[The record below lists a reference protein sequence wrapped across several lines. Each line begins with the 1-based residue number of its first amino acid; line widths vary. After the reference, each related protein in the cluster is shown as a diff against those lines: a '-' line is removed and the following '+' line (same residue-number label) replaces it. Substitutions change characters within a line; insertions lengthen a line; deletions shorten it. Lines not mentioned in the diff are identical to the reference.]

1 MNPEEQSNNTNNDVP
16 RDNPAGNDGGNAQSS
31 DNQAGQSQ
39 SRPPRR
45 QNAANG
51 ANGQGGNNSGGNRG
65 NRGPR
70 SGGNGDGRRQ
80 AGNGGGAGRSQNP
93 DNSRGNGGQRMSGG
107 SSASRGAA
115 VRAQKRSQMDAQKI
129 ANQYQSANVDGQ
141 PRRANVVDDRPRLKI
156 IGLGGMDGGGSKNM
170 ILVEY
175 VNDAVVL
182 DCGNDLGVDL
192 PGINYGIADTAY
204 MESIRHKLRAY
215 IITHGHLDHIG
226 GLPHVVP
233 KFPAPIYGSKFTI
246 GRVEEIFAN
255 FGLPMPEGFELKT
268 VTMNEDTHEKLKV
281 GEFFVE
287 LVRITHSIPGST
299 CIVLDTPVGRIINTG
314 DFRFDPNPLDHEKS
328 DYDRLTEL
336 GNEGVLA
343 LLSESTTVERPGRTP
358 SESTIEQTFIDII
371 SNAPGRIFVGL
382 FSTNM
387 NRVQMIVN
395 AAVHHNRKVAMDGR
409 SMVSTLEMAIR
420 HGFMKVPKGTFVPI
434 ASVPTMKDQD
444 VVVVCTG
451 SQGEP
456 SSALQ
461 RMAGGEHR
469 HIKLKEQDTVI
480 LSSTPIPESGN
491 DALIG
496 QMVDGLTKKG
506 VHVFEARLHELD
518 GVGPLHVS
526 GHASRD
532 EYADM
537 INMTKPKFFIPIYGA
552 YRVKQRHIELAIE
565 QGIPRA
571 NTYNAENGEV
581 IALTADKM
589 EIEGEVPHGTILVDQ
604 TGAIVSHVVIKDR
617 VLLAEEGLVAIVLTV
632 DKRSGNLMTS
642 PDIISRGFI
651 YMRDNEDLMN
661 GLRVELKRAVQQ
673 RFKRVDLD
681 RFKAEIKDHVTHYL
695 FENTQR
701 SPIIIPVVNVIGGN
715 GGNGGNKNAE
725 GGRQGDAKAPAG
737 ARPKTA
743 EEIAAEQQQRFN
755 EMRAR
760 LLTQDARVD

>member
-1 MNPEEQSNNTNNDVP
+1 MNPQENND
-16 RDNPAGNDGGNAQSS
+16 NSNSN
-31 DNQAGQSQ
+31 SQ
-39 SRPPRR
+39 PRPPRR
-45 QNAANG
+45 QP
-51 ANGQGGNNSGGNRG
+51 GNRGGGNRS
-65 NRGPR
+65 RS
-70 SGGNGDGRRQ
+70 SGGNGGQ
-80 AGNGGGAGRSQNP
+80 KPANNGGGNGGGQGRS
-93 DNSRGNGGQRMSGG
+93 G
-107 SSASRGAA
+107 ASRGAA
-115 VRAQKRSQMDAQKI
+115 VRAQKRTQMDAQKI
-129 ANQYQSANVDGQ
+129 ANQYTPAQVSDQ
-141 PRRANVVDDRPRLKI
+141 PAQRGRANVIDDRPRLKVV
-156 IGLGGMDGGGSKNM
+156 GLGGMDGGGSKNM

-175 VNDAVVL
+175 INDAVIM

-204 MESIRHKLRAY
+204 LETIRHKLRAY

-226 GLPHVVP
+226 GLPHIVP

-246 GRVEEIFAN
+246 GRVEEIFEN
-255 FGLPMPEGFELKT
+255 FGLPMPEGFELRT
-268 VTMNEDTHEKLKV
+268 VTMNEDTHERLKV
-281 GEFFVE
+281 GDFFVE

-328 DYDRLTEL
+328 DYDRLTQL

-343 LLSESTTVERPGRTP
+343 LLSESTTVERQGRTP
-358 SESTIEQTFIDII
+358 SESTIEQSFIDII
-371 SNAPGRIFVGL
+371 NNAPGRIFVGL

-387 NRVQMIVN
+387 NRVQMIIN

-434 ASVPTMKDQD
+434 ASVPNMRDD
-444 VVVVCTG
+444 EVVVVCTG

-491 DALIG
+491 DALVG
-496 QMVDGLTKKG
+496 LMVDGLVKKG
-506 VHVFEARLHELD
+506 VHVFEARNHTLD

-552 YRVKQRHIELAIE
+552 YRVKQRHIELAVE

-571 NTYNAENGEV
+571 NTVNAENGQV
-581 IALTADKM
+581 ICLTPDKM
-589 EIEGEVPHGTILVDQ
+589 ELDGEIPHGTILVDQ
-604 TGAIVSHVVIKDR
+604 TGAIVSNVVVKDR
-617 VLLAEEGLVAIVLTV
+617 LLLSEEGLVAIILTI
-632 DKRSGNLMTS
+632 DKKSGNLLTS

-651 YMRDNEDLMN
+651 YMRDNEEIMN
-661 GLRVELKRAVQQ
+661 GLRAELKRAVGQ

-695 FENTQR
+695 FDATQR
-701 SPIIIPVVNVIGGN
+701 SPIIIPVVNVIGGK
-715 GGNGGNKNAE
+715 GE
-725 GGRQGDAKAPAG
+725 GGKQDVKVAAG
-737 ARPKTA
+737 GRTKTA
-743 EEIAAEQQQRFN
+743 EEVAAEQQKRFE

-760 LLTQDARVD
+760 LLSQDARVD